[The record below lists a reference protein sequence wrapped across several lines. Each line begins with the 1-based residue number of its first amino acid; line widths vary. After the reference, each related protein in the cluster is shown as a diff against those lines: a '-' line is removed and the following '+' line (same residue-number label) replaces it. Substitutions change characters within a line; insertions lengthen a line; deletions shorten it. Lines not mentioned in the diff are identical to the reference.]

1 MASFKSAAGFQDVLQ
16 RKALNGFVL
25 VAPYSEDWID
35 DICIEGGELD
45 FPETYERTGKITS
58 DGVTFGGD
66 VEKQEDRHWGDI
78 GPSRIDIESE
88 DVTLEWTAAETNRVV
103 MELSHGVDLDGVTPD
118 AITGTIKYDK
128 PPLPAVV
135 DRRVIAVFLDRNKS
149 NGLEIYWAIGFPR
162 ANVTRNGEQ
171 ELQKE
176 EGGLS

>member
-1 MASFKSAAGFQDVLQ
+1 
-16 RKALNGFVL
+16 
-25 VAPYSEDWID
+25 
-35 DICIEGGELD
+35 
-45 FPETYERTGKITS
+45 
-58 DGVTFGGD
+58 
-66 VEKQEDRHWGDI
+66 
-78 GPSRIDIESE
+78 
-88 DVTLEWTAAETNRVV
+88 
-103 MELSHGVDLDGVTPD
+103 SHGVDLDGVTPD

-176 EGGLS
+176 EGGLSWPLTATGLLDGDAGTATSLFWGGPGLADLVEPMGFDAA